1 MSGRGAW
8 ILEDQCTLEGSTLA
22 ALPRGAPVLLVED
35 IPWLSAYPHHWQKL
49 VMLISA
55 QRHFA
60 LTLRRRGYDVAYH
73 KLCNNPCAALLKFTG
88 DFQLDEVQV
97 MEPTDIPRMK
107 WITAISLPCRITV
120 TANNMFLTSRE
131 EFAVLAEGKKQIVME
146 TFYRHMRK
154 TRHILMEQDGKPA
167 GGKWNFDAEN
177 RVGRIPPL
185 LPLPS
190 EYRPELDDI
199 TREAFFDVKRVFGA
213 SCFGKMPVKPDGEF
227 IWAVTQEQAEEQLD
241 HFIKSRLHDF
251 GAYEDA
257 MTVRS
262 WSVFHSQLSP
272 AMNCG
277 LLRPHRIVE
286 RIREIIPAGTR
297 PTDIPLN
304 SLEGFTRQIIG
315 WREFMRGIYRR
326 EMERTDIAPYTL
338 RNELGAARPLPAFY
352 WTGETEMVCMR
363 ESLKPVLQFG
373 YSHHI
378 PRLMVPANF
387 ALLHGIEP
395 SAVNQWFTYAYADGY
410 EWVTT
415 PNVIG
420 MALYADGGIVA
431 TKPYCAG
438 GAYINRMSDYCSQC
452 PYDPAVAEGPDA
464 CPFTR
469 AYWPFIERHAGRF
482 KRNPRMGVVLRGLN
496 RLSTASVRRR
506 ADESA
511 HWVKSLPIY
520 SPIHGGVDRI

>member
-1 MSGRGAW
+1 MSRQGAW
-8 ILEDQCTLEGSTLA
+8 ILEDQCSLEGS
-22 ALPRGAPVLLVED
+22 ALKAMPQGAPILLVED

-60 LTLRRRGYDVAYH
+60 QALRSKGYEVVYR
-73 KLCNNPCAALLKFTG
+73 KLCANPGAAIQKFAA
-88 DFQLDEVQV
+88 DYQLDDLLV
-97 MEPTDIPRMK
+97 MEPTDEPRKK
-107 WITAISLPCRITV
+107 WINQLSLPCSMT
-120 TANNMFLTSRE
+120 TPTNNMFLTSKE
-131 EFAVLAEGKKQIVME
+131 EFAEFSDDKKQLVME
-146 TFYRHMRK
+146 NFYRRMRRK
-154 TRHILMEQDGKPA
+154 LHILMDAHGKPV
-167 GGKWNFDAEN
+167 GGKWNYDTEN
-177 RVGRIPPL
+177 RVGQIAPL

-199 TREAFFDVKRVFGA
+199 TREAFFDVKKAFGA
-213 SCFGKMPVKPDGEF
+213 TCFGTMPTKPDGEF
-227 IWAVTQEQAEEQLD
+227 IWPVTREQAEEQLD
-241 HFIKSRLHDF
+241 SFIKSRLHDF
-251 GAYEDA
+251 GTYEDA
-257 MTVRS
+257 MTIRS

-286 RIREIIPAGTR
+286 RIREIAADTKR
-297 PTDIPLN
+297 RDAIPLN

-315 WREFMRGIYRR
+315 WREFMRGIYQR
-326 EMERTDIAPYTL
+326 ETERTDVAPYTH
-338 RNELGAARPLPAFY
+338 RNELGATQPLPEFY
-352 WTGETEMVCMR
+352 WTGKTDMVCMR
-363 ESLKPVLQFG
+363 ESLKSVMQFG

-378 PRLMVPANF
+378 PRLMVLANF

-452 PYDPAVAEGPDA
+452 RYDPAVAEGPKA

-469 AYWPFIERHAGRF
+469 AYWPFMERHASRF
-482 KRNPRMGVVLRGLN
+482 QRNPRMSVVLRGLS
-496 RLSTASVRRR
+496 RLSASSIRRR
-506 ADESA
+506 ANESA

-520 SPIHGGVDRI
+520 SPANGGAHQP

>member
-1 MSGRGAW
+1 MSRRGAW
-8 ILEDQCTLEGSTLA
+8 ILEDQCSLEGSALV

-35 IPWLSAYPHHWQKL
+35 IPWLSTYPHHWQKL
-49 VMLISA
+49 VMLISV

-60 LTLRRRGYDVAYH
+60 LTLRRKGYDVVQH
-73 KLCNNPCAALLKFTG
+73 KMCDNPCAALLKFAA

-97 MEPTDIPRMK
+97 MEPADIPRMK
-107 WITAISLPCRITV
+107 WIREISPPCRMTV
-120 TANNMFLTSRE
+120 TANNMFLTSKE
-131 EFAVLAEGKKQIVME
+131 EFAALADGKKQLVME

-154 TRHILMEQDGKPA
+154 TRRLLMDQDGKPV

-177 RVGRIPPL
+177 RMGRIPPL

-199 TREAFFDVKRVFGA
+199 TREVFFDVKRVFGA
-213 SCFGKMPVKPDGEF
+213 SCFGKMPMKPDGAF
-227 IWAVTQEQAEEQLD
+227 IWAVTPEQAEEQLD
-241 HFIKSRLHDF
+241 HFINSRLHDF

-286 RIREIIPAGTR
+286 RIREIAPAGKR
-297 PTDIPLN
+297 PTNIPLN

-326 EMERTDIAPYTL
+326 EMARVNIAPYPL
-338 RNELGAARPLPAFY
+338 RNELGATQPLPEFY
-352 WTGETEMVCMR
+352 WTGETDMVCMR
-363 ESLKPVLQFG
+363 ESLKPVIQFG

-378 PRLMVPANF
+378 PRLMVLANF
-387 ALLHGIEP
+387 ALLHGIDP
-395 SAVNQWFTYAYADGY
+395 SVINQWFTYAYADGY

-452 PYDPAVAEGPDA
+452 QYDPTVAEGPKA

-482 KRNPRMGVVLRGLN
+482 QRNPRMSIVLRGLS
-496 RLSTASVRRR
+496 RLSASSIRRR
-506 ADESA
+506 ADESS

-520 SPIHGGVDRI
+520 SPANGGAHQP